1 MLHNSH
7 KQVKILRFPAVYV
20 QSLQS
25 PAVYNR
31 ELKIMAIQ
39 HAHMIQCGRLLGSCK
54 WINCKV
60 KSKLIQFPKQTF
72 YNGRNEKTHVGTW
85 VALQQSQC
93 RRTPWPAMSRGRNY
107 IINENDMKV
116 ILNAIH

>member
-1 MLHNSH
+1 
-7 KQVKILRFPAVYV
+7 
-20 QSLQS
+20 
-25 PAVYNR
+25 
-31 ELKIMAIQ
+31 MAIQ